1 MKNLNKILL
10 PLFLFLGFC
19 LSVFSQTSSNIKN
32 REHIS
37 LDKDW
42 KFAFGHPSDTKKD
55 FNTGTAYFSY
65 LAKAGFGDGAANAS
79 FDDRSWRKLDLPH
92 DWAVEQGFSPE
103 ASFSHGFKAIGRN
116 FPDKSIGWYRKK
128 ITIPESDLG
137 RRIHIAFDGVF
148 RNSIVWVNGHYLG
161 NHDSGYLGFEYD
173 ITDYINYGGENI
185 IAVRVDAT
193 MEEGWFYE
201 GAGIYRHVWL
211 NKTNELHVPDNGTF
225 VKTKTNGNITAI
237 NALVTLTNEGKT
249 AKSFRINQTILDAAR
264 KNVSEKTINSC
275 TLNPRETKD
284 FLADLTVGNA
294 VLWSL
299 ENPYL
304 YKMMIS
310 IYEDDKLVDTYQTS
324 FGIRTIRFDANEGF
338 FLNGKHVKIK
348 GTNNH
353 QDHAGVGA
361 AMPDA
366 LQDFRIKTL
375 KSFGSNAYRCSHNP
389 PTPEL
394 LEACDRLG
402 MLVID
407 ENRLMGSTQMQLGDV
422 KKMIERDRNHPSIIS
437 WSIGNEEWGIEN
449 DIVGARIASSMQ
461 SYVKSID
468 DTRPSTAAF
477 SGGIGSNGITTVMD
491 LLGINYIVNKNTDE
505 QHKLFPKQCIWG
517 TEEGSTNATRGEY
530 YRDNQKH
537 IMPAYDKAPSSSFIS
552 IENGWKHYNSRPY
565 LSGMFVWTGFD
576 YRGEPTPFEYPSIG
590 SYFGMVDQ
598 CGFYKD
604 TAWYLKAWWQDEPV
618 LHLLPHW
625 NWAGKENQNI
635 EVWAYSNCDE
645 VELFLNKK
653 SLGKKVMEK
662 DGHLEWN
669 VNYTPGTLEAIGYKN
684 GKKIIT
690 EVVKTTG
697 VANTLNLASNKNNI
711 QASKNDIAMITVSAK
726 DKSGLSVPIADNEV
740 TFSITGP
747 GKIIGVGN
755 GNPTSLESD
764 QYLETITV
772 LNLENLKEKIVD
784 DFNVS
789 EEINENVSAE
799 SWQKAFTDD
808 RDTVFGKK
816 VKAVVYRT
824 EFELPVNYN
833 DTAISLFYN
842 SLGKK
847 QSVFING
854 HKISNEIFE
863 NKKGDTFVLDKK
875 TLHSGKNSIAI
886 IAQPLLK
893 KYKWDVVNQN
903 PGTIQIIAKAENYK
917 RKLFNGLAQVIV
929 QTTGEAGEITL
940 TATSN
945 GLKKAEIMINAV
957 KN

>member
-1 MKNLNKILL
+1 MKKINSIILL
-10 PLFLFLGFC
+10 L
-19 LSVFSQTSSNIKN
+19 VFSLSSSIFSQSTSNKSP

-65 LAKAGFGDGAANAS
+65 LAKAGFGDGASKAD

-92 DWAVEQGFSPE
+92 DWAVEQGFSSE

-148 RNSIVWVNGHYLG
+148 RNSVVWVNGHYLG
-161 NHDSGYLGFEYD
+161 NQDSGYLGFEYD

-185 IAVRVDAT
+185 IAVRADAT

-225 VKTKTNGNITAI
+225 VQTKTKDNISAI
-237 NALVTLTNEGKT
+237 NAMATITNEGKT
-249 AKSFRINQTILDAAR
+249 SKSFKINQTILDAAG
-264 KNVSEKTINSC
+264 KSISEKTINSC

-284 FLADLTVGNA
+284 FTADFSVQNA
-294 VLWSL
+294 VLWSI

-304 YKMMIS
+304 YKMITS
-310 IYEDDKLVDTYQTS
+310 VYEEEKLVDTYQTA

-338 FLNGKHVKIK
+338 FLNEKHVKIK

-375 KSFGSNAYRCSHNP
+375 KSFGSNAYRCSHTP

-407 ENRLMGSTQMQLGDV
+407 ENRLMGSTKTQLGDV

-449 DIVGARIASSMQ
+449 DIVGARIASTMQ
-461 SYVKSID
+461 SYVKTLDSS
-468 DTRPSTAAF
+468 RPATAAF

-491 LLGINYIVNKNTDE
+491 LLGINYIVNKSTDK
-505 QHKLFPKQCIWG
+505 QHELFPKQSIWG

-565 LSGMFVWTGFD
+565 LSGMFIWTGFD
-576 YRGEPTPFEYPSIG
+576 YRGEPTPFEYPSTG

-604 TAWYLKAWWQDEPV
+604 TAWYLKAWWQNEPV

-625 NWAGKENQNI
+625 NWAGKENQSI

-645 VELFLNKK
+645 IELFLNKK
-653 SLGKKVMEK
+653 SLGKKTMEK

-690 EVVKTTG
+690 DVVKTTG
-697 VANTLNLASNKNNI
+697 TPATLNLTSDKNNI
-711 QASKNDIAMITVSAK
+711 EAAKNDIAMITVSTK
-726 DKSGLSVPIADNEV
+726 DKSGLAMPIADNEV

-747 GKIIGVGN
+747 GKIIAVGN
-755 GNPTSLESD
+755 GNPTSLEAD
-764 QYLETITV
+764 KYLETNTV
-772 LNLENLKEKIVD
+772 LNIDNLKEKMVT

-789 EEINENVSAE
+789 EETKENVASE

-808 RDTVFGKK
+808 RDTLFGKK

-824 EFELPVNYN
+824 DFELPVNYN
-833 DTAISLFYN
+833 ETEINLFYN

-847 QSVFING
+847 QSIFING
-854 HKISNEIFE
+854 NKISNEIPE
-863 NKKGDTFVLDKK
+863 NKKGDSFVLDKK
-875 TLHSGKNSIAI
+875 ILHSGKNTIAI
-886 IAQPLLK
+886 IAEPLLK

-903 PGTIQIIAKAENYK
+903 PGTIQIITKAENYK

-929 QTTGEAGEITL
+929 QTTGETGEITL
-940 TATSN
+940 TAASK
-945 GLKKAEIMINAV
+945 GLKNAEIKLNAIG
-957 KN
+957 K